1 MGQRRRPRRR
11 APLGSPSLTAPD
23 LGRLAA
29 VAAEVA
35 HEWSIE
41 LGPPFALTRHSFVAP
56 VGSDAVLKITPV
68 EDDEGDEEP
77 GDFHH
82 HNLLASRGR
91 WVAIDPKPMLGEP
104 EYDVYS
110 FLVNPLGSQ
119 MQLDRT
125 ERRLAAFAGA
135 GLDESRMRAWAL
147 IRGAYLCTDT
157 RRLEVLRALV

>member
-1 MGQRRRPRRR
+1 
-11 APLGSPSLTAPD
+11 
-23 LGRLAA
+23 
-29 VAAEVA
+29 
-35 HEWSIE
+35 
-41 LGPPFALTRHSFVAP
+41 
-56 VGSDAVLKITPV
+56 
-68 EDDEGDEEP
+68 
-77 GDFHH
+77 
-82 HNLLASRGR
+82 
-91 WVAIDPKPMLGEP
+91 VAIDPKPMLGEP